1 MSYRDAL
8 LYEREGYVARGLDDR
23 VAQVDAELARIG
35 DEPADEAP
43 ADDEADEPAVEETAD
58 AGPAENTSRRKR

>member
-8 LYEREGYVARGLDDR
+8 IAERAGYVARGLDAR

-35 DEPADEAP
+35 KPEPEAVADEAP
-43 ADDEADEPAVEETAD
+43 VEAVEETAD
-58 AGPAENTSRRKR
+58 AGPTENTSRRKR